1 MQVTSTKATV
11 FTVTFEPNLIE
22 PNLIEPDLKRFK
34 QLQMLEGHLQRL
46 IPSECSCYLP
56 TKPLYNM

>member
-11 FTVTFEPNLIE
+11 FTVTFV

-34 QLQMLEGHLQRL
+34 RLQMLGGHLQRL

>member
-11 FTVTFEPNLIE
+11 FTVTFVPNLIE
-22 PNLIEPDLKRFK
+22 LDLKRFK
-34 QLQMLEGHLQRL
+34 RLQMLGGHLQRL